1 MAENFLVQPMS
12 EEITV
17 KEIMSSP
24 PITVSLEESVIKA
37 ARIMAENKIGCVIV
51 VNDEGKP
58 VGIVTRRD
66 LVEKVLAK
74 AKDPLKTKVKDVMSS
89 PLIYVSPNTP
99 ILEAAKLM
107 SRKDIRHLPVIDA
120 DGLVGVVSDRDILTV
135 APEYI
140 ELMVVRKGGI

>member
-1 MAENFLVQPMS
+1 MS

-51 VNDEGKP
+51 VNDDGKP

-74 AKDPLKTKVKDVMSS
+74 AKDPLRTKVKDVMSS
-89 PLIYVSPNTP
+89 PLVYVGPNTP

-107 SRKDIRHLPVIDA
+107 SRKDIRHLPVIDVN
-120 DGLVGVVSDRDILTV
+120 GLIGVVSDRDILTV

-140 ELMVVRKGGI
+140 ELMIVRKGGI

>member
-1 MAENFLVQPMS
+1 MS

-140 ELMVVRKGGI
+140 ELIIVRKGGI

>member
-1 MAENFLVQPMS
+1 MS